1 MQICQNPGGEIVKI
15 NLLYKKRKRKKT
27 FRVFLFN
34 RLQGQK
40 KENYL
45 GTIRVM
51 QEAARHKDTDSCGF
65 LNRDN
70 EFLVSIACRFRTAN
84 KKL

>member
-1 MQICQNPGGEIVKI
+1 MQICQNPEGEIVKI
-15 NLLYKKRKRKKT
+15 NLLSKKRKRKKT

-34 RLQGQK
+34 RLRAVLFQGQK

-51 QEAARHKDTDSCGF
+51 
-65 LNRDN
+65 
-70 EFLVSIACRFRTAN
+70 
-84 KKL
+84 